1 VLLALWLAGTA
12 LAQHATHH
20 QPQESADSPNL
31 QTQSTT
37 GAKSRPAPPQ
47 QIKVGNI
54 VYTVK
59 LVKNVPGWGEY
70 GVGFSGRTCDRK
82 PRGQGGCD
90 VQDHIYLESGRTL
103 KEEQTTLLHEL
114 QHAILGIDVS
124 DQKATHHEFIRKLS
138 SKLLA
143 VLQENPELSAY
154 LAASESNVTTAAK

>member
-1 VLLALWLAGTA
+1 
-12 LAQHATHH
+12 
-20 QPQESADSPNL
+20 
-31 QTQSTT
+31 
-37 GAKSRPAPPQ
+37 
-47 QIKVGNI
+47 
-54 VYTVK
+54 
-59 LVKNVPGWGEY
+59 
-70 GVGFSGRTCDRK
+70 
-82 PRGQGGCD
+82 